1 MEEEA
6 EALVDPCLEGPCLEG
21 MNLEEERSLV
31 FEDRDHPLEEAFPLG
46 FEVGKMA

>member
-1 MEEEA
+1 MKEEA
-6 EALVDPCLEGPCLEG
+6 EALVDPLEEDPCLEG

-31 FEDRDHPLEEAFPLG
+31 FEDRDHQLEEAFPLG